1 VLVIMYCIHIHE
13 IQMFNRFALLEAFN
27 AEELEVLNIL
37 VQFHDECPEWM
48 NESVFDM
55 VQEKVRDA
63 FAEVNCNITAQALI
77 DQSV

>member
-1 VLVIMYCIHIHE
+1 
-13 IQMFNRFALLEAFN
+13 MFNRFALLEAFN
-27 AEELEVLNIL
+27 AEELEVLNTL

-63 FAEVNCNITAQALI
+63 FAECA
-77 DQSV
+77 S